1 MVPALGD
8 NDSRRFS
15 RTALFNAAV
24 WLLAGSA
31 FAAANVGEPGPDI
44 TSSEYWS
51 TVLKGDP
58 TTYVDIRL
66 AARNSNGSTFSVMP
80 VTGQNG
86 PLRLA
91 KTDDLWVVVGLQPFS
106 GDRFPQAVVARVQRT
121 RADSGAQRDETL
133 LFRGIWGKRIEYSGQ
148 VPVAVYE
155 NYHDNHKIGDYV
167 LRNNFH
173 EWLSRGLKTDDFHF
187 LWVYPFPRVST
198 DNGGLLRRCY
208 VLRVDGLREKG
219 SWIPFNIGTDGP
231 FSKVSIDLFRLKPNR
246 DAVPLQGTIT
256 LDYDA
261 RAVDYAVH

>member
-1 MVPALGD
+1 
-8 NDSRRFS
+8 
-15 RTALFNAAV
+15 
-24 WLLAGSA
+24 LLSLLQLAN
-31 FAAANVGEPGPDI
+31 ANVGQVGPDI

-51 TVLKGDP
+51 SVFKTDP
-58 TTYVDIRL
+58 LTYVDIRL
-66 AARNSNGSTFSVMP
+66 AARNSNSSTFSVMP
-80 VTGQNG
+80 ATGQNE
-86 PLRLA
+86 PLKLA
-91 KTDDLWVVVGLQPFS
+91 KTADLWVVVGLQPFS

-133 LFRGIWGKRIEYSGQ
+133 LFRGIWGKRYEYSGQ

-155 NYHDNHKIGDYV
+155 NYHDNHKVGDYV

-173 EWLSRGLKTDDFHF
+173 EWLAGGLKTDDFSF
-187 LWVYPFPRVST
+187 LWVYPFPRAST
-198 DNGGLLRRCY
+198 DGRGLLRRCY

-231 FSKVSIDLFRLKPNR
+231 FSKVSIDLFRLNPNR
-246 DAVPLQGTIT
+246 NAVPLQGTIT